1 VSKSNRL
8 SLTLV
13 GATAGAA
20 MNTLVS
26 YPYLVLSNFFFGL
39 FAAAQIVAAAIIFYW
54 SFPSSD
60 LERSRKLQFIFLG
73 AALVSFLYAVAG
85 VVQFWVGS
93 PYIGLSNDPPYLW
106 LGGMPFP
113 AFLGSF
119 LLGGLFSLAERFIE
133 ISAQKA
139 A

>member
-1 VSKSNRL
+1 
-8 SLTLV
+8 
-13 GATAGAA
+13 
-20 MNTLVS
+20 MNTLIS
-26 YPYLVLSNFFFGL
+26 YPYLVLSNLFFGL
-39 FAAAQIVAAAIIFYW
+39 FAAAQIVAGAIIFYW

-60 LERSRKLQFIFLG
+60 LERSRKYRLIFLG
-73 AALVSFLYAVAG
+73 AALVSFLYAVAS

-93 PYIGLSNDPPYLW
+93 PYVGLSHDPPYLW